1 MKIRVLDR
9 ILVAVAGLILIAAC
23 VGLVAQVFFGV
34 DVAGTV
40 TGALSVNTIPRKI
53 LIGVV
58 AAILLI
64 LGVYCL
70 SVLFRHPGG
79 KDKFVFQKLENG
91 DLAISLETLETL
103 VRKCVDQHQEIKAES
118 IRLENDRDGLLII
131 IRGIVAGGV
140 SIPLTVDN
148 MQKQIKQYVTAC
160 SGVEIK
166 GIRLLIESSGEDAT
180 DAPFLIEPPIRLPKG
195 TEDAK
200 TDEISEAEAA
210 EAVTPS
216 EKPEGMPAAE
226 TPAVSES
233 AAAAAALAA
242 AESMRNSLEFEEDD
256 RPIHQQLFSTQ
267 EEPCIM
273 PLPPESLV
281 SSEKET
287 SVTSE
292 TAEVS
297 TSEEKIKAEKAAPE
311 TDDTKAEASAADESK
326 GEENA

>member
-1 MKIRVLDR
+1 
-9 ILVAVAGLILIAAC
+9 
-23 VGLVAQVFFGV
+23 
-34 DVAGTV
+34 
-40 TGALSVNTIPRKI
+40 
-53 LIGVV
+53 
-58 AAILLI
+58 
-64 LGVYCL
+64 
-70 SVLFRHPGG
+70 
-79 KDKFVFQKLENG
+79 
-91 DLAISLETLETL
+91 
-103 VRKCVDQHQEIKAES
+103 
-118 IRLENDRDGLLII
+118 
-131 IRGIVAGGV
+131 
-140 SIPLTVDN
+140 
-148 MQKQIKQYVTAC
+148 
-160 SGVEIK
+160 
-166 GIRLLIESSGEDAT
+166 
-180 DAPFLIEPPIRLPKG
+180 LPKG

-200 TDEISEAEAA
+200 TDEVSEAEAA

-273 PLPPESLV
+273 PLPPENLV

>member
-23 VGLVAQVFFGV
+23 AGLVAQVFFGA
-34 DVAGTV
+34 DVAGAV
-40 TGALSVNTIPRKI
+40 TGALSVDTTPSKI

-166 GIRLLIESSGEDAT
+166 GVRLLIESSGEDAT

-216 EKPEGMPAAE
+216 EKPEGMPATE

-233 AAAAAALAA
+233 AAAAAAL
-242 AESMRNSLEFEEDD
+242 RNSLEYEEDD

-273 PLPPESLV
+273 PLPPENLV

-287 SVTSE
+287 SATSE

-297 TSEEKIKAEKAAPE
+297 TSEEKIKAEKAASE

>member
-1 MKIRVLDR
+1 M
-9 ILVAVAGLILIAAC
+9 
-23 VGLVAQVFFGV
+23 
-34 DVAGTV
+34 
-40 TGALSVNTIPRKI
+40 
-53 LIGVV
+53 
-58 AAILLI
+58 
-64 LGVYCL
+64 
-70 SVLFRHPGG
+70 
-79 KDKFVFQKLENG
+79 
-91 DLAISLETLETL
+91 
-103 VRKCVDQHQEIKAES
+103 RKCVDQHQEIKAES